1 MIHYLLGT
9 VTLSALVRDPA
20 GAVARRIAMLGEE
33 TVATAPIVAGELR
46 FGALRSGSAP
56 LVERVEGLLARL
68 QVLPLDDQ
76 VARSY
81 ADVCRALERVGTAI
95 GPNDL
100 WVAAHA
106 LMAERVVVTGNGR
119 VFRRVFGLC
128 VEDWRDG
135 R

>member
-1 MIHYLLGT
+1 MRLYLLDT
-9 VTLSALVRDPA
+9 DTLSALVRDPA
-20 GAVARRIAMLGEE
+20 GAVVRRIATVGEE
-33 TVATAPIVAGELR
+33 TVATTPIVAGELR
-46 FGALRSGSAP
+46 FGALRYGSAP

-81 ADVCRALERVGTAI
+81 ADLRRALERAGTPI

-100 WVAAHA
+100 WIAAHA
-106 LMAERVVVTGNGR
+106 LAAERVLVTGKLHE
-119 VFRRVFGLC
+119 FRRLSALA

-135 R
+135 H